1 MPKAVQDGG
10 AGERECDMRGLRK
23 VGERVAEAAG
33 ARRLVPT
40 RGTTAAVATARPSS
54 R

>member
-1 MPKAVQDGG
+1 MPKTAKGGG
-10 AGERECDMRGLRK
+10 AGERECDMRGLQK

-33 ARRLVPT
+33 ARRLVLT